1 MSSGFEINS
10 LKKGITLNKNYIIQ
24 RMQGNPIYADYVP
37 DNINPQ
43 KLSRGFLLSVSRYN
57 HNYQFIAHIDKN
69 LYRELYGI
77 SKVQLMQKNYS
88 KWNDFEIEVD
98 EGILNN
104 MKKYEAIDR

>member
-10 LKKGITLNKNYIIQ
+10 FKKGITLNKNYIIQ
-24 RMQGNPIYADYVP
+24 RMQGNPVYADYVP

-43 KLSRGFLLSVSRYN
+43 KLKRRFLLSVSKCR
-57 HNYQFIAHIDKN
+57 HIYQLIAHIDTN

-88 KWNDFEIEVD
+88 RWNDFEIEVD
-98 EGILNN
+98 ERILNN
-104 MKKYEAIDR
+104 MKKYEAIER